1 MKKHLIFSL
10 LLFVAFA
17 GRSQSGRDE
26 PYMTKS
32 LANESIK
39 EVDAWT
45 QGGSIS
51 VSGGNVTDAR
61 IEVYI
66 TSNGRE
72 NSLSKDEIKKRL
84 SDDYELSITVSGGK
98 LTAVSKAKERNM
110 NWKRWLNISFKIFVP
125 QNVSTDLST
134 SGGSI
139 SLSNLSGTQD
149 FRTSGG
155 SLTVE
160 KVTGKITGGTSGGSI
175 DVSDSK
181 EDIDLHT
188 SGGSI
193 KAENCTGKI
202 KLNTSGGSLRLR
214 DLNGIVRATTSGGS
228 VDGRNIIGEL
238 AAHTSGGN
246 VDLHEMSCSLDAS
259 TSGGNISVDIKEL
272 REYITINNSSGHVDL
287 ELPKNKG
294 LDLRLN
300 AEKIKT
306 DPLTNFSG
314 SVEENK
320 LHGKLNGG
328 GVPVTVDAGSGRINL
343 TFK

>member
-1 MKKHLIFSL
+1 MKKHLILSVMVL
-10 LLFVAFA
+10 AALAC
-17 GRSQSGRDE
+17 RSQSGHE
-26 PYMTKS
+26 NPFMTKS
-32 LANESIK
+32 FTESVK
-39 EVDAWT
+39 EVEATT

-51 VSGGNVTDAR
+51 VSGGSTDTR
-61 IEVYI
+61 VEVYI
-66 TSNGRE
+66 TNNNGRE
-72 NSLSKDEIKKRL
+72 YSLSKDEIQKRL
-84 SDDYELSITVSGGK
+84 SEDYELSITVSGGK
-98 LTAVSKAKERNM
+98 LTAISKAKERNM

-139 SLSNLSGTQD
+139 NLYNLSGEQD

-155 SLTVE
+155 SLTVD
-160 KVTGKITGGTSGGSI
+160 KVTGHINGGTSGGSI
-175 DVSDSK
+175 DVTDSK
-181 EDIDLHT
+181 DDIDLHT

-214 DLNGIVRATTSGGS
+214 GLNGMVRATTSGGS
-228 VDGRNIIGEL
+228 IDGNNVIGEL
-238 AAHTSGGN
+238 TAHTSGGN
-246 VDLHEMSCSLDAS
+246 VDLRDMACSLDAS

-272 REYITINNSSGHVDL
+272 RGYVTISNSSGHVDL

-294 LDLRLN
+294 MDLRLN

-306 DPLTNFSG
+306 DPLSNFSG
-314 SVEENK
+314 SMEESS

-328 GVPVTVDAGSGRINL
+328 GVPVTVDAGSGRISL

>member
-1 MKKHLIFSL
+1 MKKNLILSL
-10 LLFVAFA
+10 LVFA
-17 GRSQSGRDE
+17 ALATRAQSGT

-32 LANESIK
+32 FAGESVK
-39 EVDAWT
+39 EVEAKT

-51 VSGGNVTDAR
+51 VAGNAGETRV
-61 IEVYI
+61 EVYV
-66 TSNGRE
+66 SPNNGRE
-72 NSLSKDEIKKRL
+72 FSVSKDEIQKRL
-84 SDDYELSITVSGGK
+84 SEDYDLSVTVSGGK
-98 LTAVSKAKERNM
+98 ISAIAKTKEKNM
-110 NWKRWLNISFKIFVP
+110 NWKRALSISFKIFVP

-139 SLSNLSGTQD
+139 NLSNLSGTQY

-160 KVTGKITGGTSGGSI
+160 RVSGKINGGTSGGSI

-181 EDIDLHT
+181 DDIDLHT

-193 KAENCTGKI
+193 VAENCTGKI

-214 DLNGIVRATTSGGS
+214 GLNGTVRATTSGGS
-228 VDGRNIIGEL
+228 VDGKNVMGEL
-238 AAHTSGGN
+238 VAHTSGGN
-246 VDLHEMSCSLDAS
+246 VDLREMSCSLDAS
-259 TSGGNISVDIKEL
+259 TSGGNIAVDIKEL
-272 REYITINNSSGHVDL
+272 GEYVTISNSSGHVDL

-294 LDLRLN
+294 LNLNLN
-300 AEKIKT
+300 ANKIKT
-306 DPLTNFSG
+306 DPLNNFSG
-314 SVEENK
+314 SMEENQ
-320 LHGKLNGG
+320 LRGKLNGG